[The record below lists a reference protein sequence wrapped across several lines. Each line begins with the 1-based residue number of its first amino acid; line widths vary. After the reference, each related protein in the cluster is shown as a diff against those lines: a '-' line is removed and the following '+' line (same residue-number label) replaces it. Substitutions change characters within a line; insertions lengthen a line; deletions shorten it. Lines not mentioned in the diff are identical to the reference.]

1 MNKKHEFKAPA
12 DLIEGREEMKAAE
25 VAIASGPLLGTW
37 SNCDQTTRGLVR
49 IVIAASGAGISVH
62 AFGACVPTP
71 CDWGRYRAWCMPR
84 TSAPAWRWLSAP
96 TVNLALR
103 TQSWWATSTWD
114 HLWSRRSITL
124 PTGVDAPTITPG
136 TICVD
141 MENEGRTDPFTSRDD
156 SLANRPAVLGMGR
169 LGLSWPG

>member
-62 AFGACVPTP
+62 AFGACVLTP
-71 CDWGRYRAWCMPR
+71 CDWGPVPGLVYAENVSSSVAVAFSAYYKFSFKDTIVVGHLDVGSLVVETFDHFTDGSGRSDYYSRYYMCR
-84 TSAPAWRWLSAP
+84 
-96 TVNLALR
+96 
-103 TQSWWATSTWD
+103 
-114 HLWSRRSITL
+114 H
-124 PTGVDAPTITPG
+124 GK
-136 TICVD
+136 
-141 MENEGRTDPFTSRDD
+141 
-156 SLANRPAVLGMGR
+156 
-169 LGLSWPG
+169 